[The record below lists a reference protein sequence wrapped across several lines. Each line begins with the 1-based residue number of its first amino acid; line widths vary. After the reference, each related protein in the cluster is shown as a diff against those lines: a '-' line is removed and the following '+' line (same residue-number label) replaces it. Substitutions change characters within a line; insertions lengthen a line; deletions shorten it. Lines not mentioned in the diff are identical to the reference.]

1 MDLKEIVA
9 ISGKPGLYKFISQGK
24 NAIIVENI
32 ETKTRTSAFASE
44 KVSKLEDIAIFTE
57 DEETP
62 LKNVFKKIFDREE
75 GKETISHKSKPQELK
90 YWFKEV
96 LPEYDEERVYVSD
109 IKKIALWY
117 NTLARM
123 EMLVFEEEKEE
134 KEGKEEKRS
143 EEAAKNENEETKEA
157 ATTKEEKAGDKE

>member
-9 ISGKPGLYKFISQGK
+9 ISGKPGLYKFISQGR

-32 ETKTRTSAFASE
+32 ETKARTSAFASE

-57 DEETP
+57 EEETP
-62 LKNVFKKIFDREE
+62 LKDVFKKIFDKEE
-75 GKETISHKSKPQELK
+75 GKETISHKSNPQELK
-90 YWFKEV
+90 AWFKEV
-96 LPEYDEERVYVSD
+96 LPDYDEERVYVSD

-123 EMLVFEEEKEE
+123 EMLVFEEEEE
-134 KEGKEEKRS
+134 KGEKKS
-143 EEAAKNENEETKEA
+143 EEAAGNEKDELKDP
-157 ATTKEEKAGDKE
+157 ATSKEEDAGDKE

>member
-57 DEETP
+57 DEESP
-62 LKNVFKKIFDREE
+62 LKDVFKKIFDREE

-90 YWFKEV
+90 DWFKEV

-134 KEGKEEKRS
+134 KEEKRS
-143 EEAAKNENEETKEA
+143 EDAAENEKEETKEA
-157 ATTKEEKAGDKE
+157 ATTKEEKAGDKK